1 MRYSLELP
9 YPPFSGNTSTRFGRG
24 RHYTRPEIVGYRQRV
39 AIWCASHGLAGL
51 VLPGPLE
58 VLYTLYP
65 PDLRA
70 RDEDNVLKVVKD
82 ALTRAR
88 VWVDDSN
95 RVIVRSVVEWGEVV
109 ALGRVCITLVHGEHS
124 K

>member
-1 MRYSLELP
+1 MR
-9 YPPFSGNTSTRFGRG
+9 
-24 RHYTRPEIVGYRQRV
+24 
-39 AIWCASHGLAGL
+39 GLAGL
-51 VLPGPLE
+51 LLPGPLE
-58 VLYTLYP
+58 VLYTLHP

-95 RVIVRSVVEWGEVV
+95 KVITRSVVEWGETVKGGV
-109 ALGRVCITLVHGEHS
+109 VCIELVHGEG
-124 K
+124 